1 MKPRSPLLTMLT
13 LQLHGTARAVA
24 ADGRSLVLRG
34 RAAGLVALAA
44 LEPGGVARE
53 RAALMLW
60 PDSPNPRQSLRQ
72 QLLRFRQA
80 LGAPLLQGDPTLTLA
95 AGVLLAAAGDAAL
108 LAGEAV
114 GGDDFGLWLQQQR
127 RRQQAERNAPLR
139 QALAVAEQA
148 GDLDAA
154 LAHARALLAGSH
166 GHNASDLH
174 DDSDTDEADHAA
186 LMRLHYLRGEA
197 AAGLA
202 VYQRLADR
210 LSARV
215 GSLPGAAAQD
225 LAAALRRMGQQPV
238 AVNTAVAAATVTRL
252 PLSLKRPPVMA
263 GRAAE
268 HQAVQVAWAEGRA
281 ALIEGEAGMGKSRL
295 IAECLATAPAPV
307 LHAAA
312 RPGDSGAPYSALAR
326 LLRPVL
332 GAHPAALSAAA
343 RDALSRIGG
352 GALHGTSTST
362 PASSTP
368 SPTPAR
374 HLGPGALQAAVA
386 DLLDAAAVQTLVLDD
401 LHFADTAT
409 LELLSGLAASE
420 SPRRWLFA
428 QRPAEAAAAA
438 QSLRSALTELQR
450 LAVVPLAPLGETA
463 AAELVDNLAVP
474 GLHGATLAP
483 ALVRHSGGNP
493 LFLLETLKQ
502 GLLDGSLARG
512 ELPRPASVGTLIEL
526 RLQRLSEGALTLA
539 RVAAIAGADFSI
551 ELAEAATGHSA
562 VQLSSAWQELQDAQV
577 LRDEAMAH
585 DLVADATLRG
595 VPLVVA
601 RRVHAQC
608 AQWLAARG
616 VEPARV
622 AWHWRLGGAPAEAGR
637 AFVAAALRAEKAA
650 RLHEEAALYEH
661 AAQAFAEADLHE
673 ERFEA
678 LLGRVRSLNGAR
690 FDELAL
696 QECQALT
703 TTARTDVQRMR
714 AHSERCGLLTERGE
728 PQAAIEAGQAAL
740 ARARQLGDH
749 EWQVRTA
756 CHMAIALGRLGR
768 TEEAVA
774 LLAPLRPWLDAQPD
788 DALRML
794 WHGDWGAAVGNM
806 GRLGEAVAAYDVALE
821 AARRLGLRDAEG
833 RLLLNCSIALR
844 QSGQLD
850 RALTLSRQGQALSGA
865 EMHDAAELPIDALV
879 LARDEAE
886 TGHYSTALA
895 SLERVLVVF
904 EQRGTAFWV
913 QACRM
918 VLVRLWLDLGQVAR
932 AVPLLRNEAAELPA
946 WLRADSR
953 LLQLELARALHQP
966 ASTDLLNEAW
976 ALAAQDTQRGPSLK
990 VRTLRSWPPDQ
1001 VAERAEPLAKTLSTK
1016 ERHGALLALHVYVAR
1031 AACVLGHISAA
1042 AAAARAA
1049 AALLEAGYAPES
1061 MYLPEAH
1068 LVAWQALTQ
1077 AHAHAEAAAA
1087 LRAGTDWIRSR
1098 ALPEVPAPF
1107 LDSFLNRNTV
1117 NRELLALV

>member
-1 MKPRSPLLTMLT
+1 MSPRSPLLTVLT
-13 LQLHGTARAVA
+13 LHLHGTARAVA

-80 LGAPLLQGDPTLTLA
+80 LGAPLLQGDHTLTLA
-95 AGVLLAAAGDAAL
+95 ARVLMEAAGDALL
-108 LAGEAV
+108 LADEAV
-114 GGDDFGLWLQQQR
+114 GDDDFGLWLQQQR
-127 RRQQAERNAPLR
+127 SRQQAERSAPLR
-139 QALAVAEQA
+139 QALAAAEQA

-154 LAHARALLAGSH
+154 LAHAQALLSLSQD
-166 GHNASDLH
+166 HNC
-174 DDSDTDEADHAA
+174 SDTDEADHAA
-186 LMRLHYLRGEA
+186 LMRLHYLRGDA

-202 VYQRLADR
+202 VYQRLSDR
-210 LSARV
+210 LRARV

-238 AVNTAVAAATVTRL
+238 AVNTAVAAATVPRL
-252 PLSLKRPPVMA
+252 PLSLKRPPVMT

-268 HQAVQVAWAEGRA
+268 HRAVQAAWAEGRA

-295 IAECLATAPAPV
+295 IAECLAAAPAPV

-326 LLRPVL
+326 LLRHL
-332 GAHPAALSAAA
+332 LCAHPAALSGAA

-352 GALHGTSTST
+352 GAPHGAPT
-362 PASSTP
+362 PAPT
-368 SPTPAR
+368 PTPAR
-374 HLGPGALQAAVA
+374 HLAPGALQTGVA
-386 DLLDAAAVQTLVLDD
+386 ELLDTAAVQTLVLDD

-409 LELLSGLAASE
+409 LELLSGLAASD

-428 QRPAEAAAAA
+428 QRPAEAPSAA
-438 QSLRSALTELQR
+438 QTLRSALTELRR
-450 LAVVPLAPLGETA
+450 LDLITLTPLGEAA
-463 AAELVDNLAVP
+463 AAELVDSLAVP

-512 ELPRPASVGTLIEL
+512 ELPRPASVGALIEQ
-526 RLQRLSEGALTLA
+526 RLQRLSEPALALA
-539 RVAAIAGADFSI
+539 RVATIAGADFSI
-551 ELAEAATGHSA
+551 ELAEAATGHNA

-595 VPLVVA
+595 VPPVVA

-622 AWHWRLGGAPAEAGR
+622 AWHWRLGGAAAEAGR

-650 RLHEEAALYEH
+650 RLHEEAGLYEQ

-690 FDELAL
+690 FDEQAL
-696 QECQALT
+696 QECQALA
-703 TTARTDVQRMR
+703 TTARTELQRMR

-740 ARARQLGDH
+740 ALARRLGDQ

-788 DALRML
+788 VALRML
-794 WHGDWGAAVGNM
+794 WHGDWGAALGNI
-806 GRLGEAVAAYDVALE
+806 GRLGEAVAAYDVALN

-865 EMHDAAELPIDALV
+865 EMHDAADLPIDALV

-932 AVPLLRNEAAELPA
+932 AVPLLRDEAAELPA
-946 WLRADSR
+946 WLRADRR

-976 ALAAQDTQRGPSLK
+976 ALAAQDAQRGPSLQ

-1001 VAERAEPLAKTLSTK
+1001 VAHKAEPLAKTLSTQ
-1016 ERHGALLALHVYVAR
+1016 ERHGALLALHVHVAR
-1031 AACVLGHISAA
+1031 AACVQGHISAA

-1061 MYLPEAH
+1061 LYLPEAH
-1068 LVAWQALTQ
+1068 RVVWQALTQ

-1107 LDSFLNRNTV
+1107 LDSFLNRNPV